1 MPILTP
7 DDVRK
12 IALLAR
18 LELSED
24 DVATYAEQLDGILG
38 HLAELQTLDT
48 SDVPPTS
55 HSVGGRN
62 ITRADEPRTSLNPD
76 DVVAG
81 APNAE
86 GHFFVVPQIVDV

>member
-18 LELSED
+18 LEMTED
-24 DVATYAEQLDGILG
+24 EVATYAGQLDGILG
-38 HLAELQTLDT
+38 HLAELQALDT
-48 SDVPPTS
+48 ADVPPTS
-55 HSVGGRN
+55 HSVGGKN
-62 ITRADEPRTSLNPD
+62 VTRADEPRASLEPD

-81 APNAE
+81 GPNVE